1 MFMKTSKLTTYV
13 QTYIQRCG
21 CESSGRRF
29 GSRLFAAEAKVRR
42 GCTDDL
48 DINYFMVDHV
58 CMTEG
63 GGRGKMCFCEENECN
78 AAVSFD
84 GRSSGG
90 LLALAAGALILLF
103 RNLATSQKII

>member
-1 MFMKTSKLTTYV
+1 LE
-13 QTYIQRCG
+13 QL
-21 CESSGRRF
+21 E
-29 GSRLFAAEAKVRR
+29 LFLAEEKVRR

-78 AAVSFD
+78 AISALTPTINIVIATIST
-84 GRSSGG
+84 SM
-90 LLALAAGALILLF
+90 LL
-103 RNLATSQKII
+103 K